1 VILPDQ
7 APPNPFGRAV
17 LNGPA
22 DFQPEWDVESIA
34 RPATDRLLE
43 AIEGARGSIGV
54 DPNRRIHVMLGPP
67 GYGKTHLFG
76 RLARKLKGG
85 VLNVFVPPIEDVS
98 RPLSHVCHHAV
109 LAIFKRV
116 DGRSPVE
123 AALGRLCRPSFLEL
137 LAALPRAQ
145 AARYAGLRG
154 RLEAGEDAVREV
166 IGAVKTLQPFQRL
179 GNSLASASP
188 GLDGNVVR
196 ALALGWAPEP
206 ERDLAQRWLRGESL
220 PEEQSRR
227 LGFPDEPP
235 GPVDVIKAVAALV
248 AGPDP
253 MVLCLD
259 QLDVLLT
266 DKERAPLQFSNA
278 MMILRDGIPNLLIVL
293 GCLQVDWAFMV
304 ADKFN
309 HAFNDRIALPHKLD
323 RLTEPE
329 AAELI
334 RRRLTHWAYGP
345 EGREGWW
352 PLDEGSFRRLMD
364 DQQVP
369 RSLIKW
375 CEQRYQEWAEAGDL
389 GKLVDL
395 KPMDDEAN
403 KIADLPALFRQEWA
417 RVLEAAGTIGVLENV
432 QDSRLFRAFKEG
444 LGLLTTMPGGV
455 HRGITPQAIHE
466 KPVKQA
472 GGIAPVHRYSL
483 DVVLKGRKGPESI
496 TLALESN
503 HSGPSFRF
511 YFPAA
516 LETVKE
522 RVVGLTFA
530 TTRPQLP
537 AGPATKAHMDAE
549 TRKGRLRTIT
559 LTDYREDYARLECF
573 LTMLDRATNQD
584 LLLGTQAVTVG
595 ECRALAAKAGVLADL
610 GLFDRMLGGWVYPPE
625 EAVAASAPAAE
636 AAPPKATAARPRAAA
651 GPPPPGPA
659 PTKTPRPEPEPE
671 PRKAAEPGPIKA
683 AEPEPE
689 PAPAAVAP
697 GPDESLAEE
706 RLEWAATCQEV
717 IVKRLGELGA
727 RVRTAGATQI
737 GPTFARFLVTPY
749 PATTINKV
757 RKHAEDLK
765 VGLAGVDALP
775 LVDSQGGAISI
786 DVQLPARF
794 RRTIRLGDVGPM
806 PAGLA
811 AAFPVGQDVEGVT
824 RWLDFADANTCH
836 LLVAGTTGSGKSEFL
851 KAMIAALA
859 GRLGPGGV
867 KFGLVDPKRVTFNF
881 GDRAGPFLL
890 RPVVHTADDALEL
903 VKACFDE
910 AERRYDGLR
919 RRKLEDLAGW
929 QAVDPKA
936 PPRHVLIFDEFADL
950 MADKDAKKELEAP
963 LKRLGAKAR
972 AAGIH
977 LVLATQR
984 PEATVVTPLLR
995 SNLPAR
1001 IGLKVAS
1008 PADSRIILAKPDAA
1022 DLLGRGDLLWERGA
1036 GLIRLQSPIVDREEL
1051 EAILF
1056 PE

>member
-1 VILPDQ
+1 VNLPDQ

-22 DFQPEWDVESIA
+22 DFLPEWDVESIA
-34 RPATDRLLE
+34 KPATDRLLE
-43 AIEGARGSIGV
+43 AIEEARGSIRV

-76 RLARKLKGG
+76 RIARKLKGG

-98 RPLSHVCHHAV
+98 RPLSHVCHHVV

-145 AARYAGLRG
+145 AARYAGLRS

-166 IGAVKTLQPFQRL
+166 SGAVKTLQPFQKL

-206 ERDLAQRWLRGESL
+206 ERDLARRWLRGESL

-293 GCLQVDWAFMV
+293 GCMLVDWRFMA

-309 HAFNDRIALPHKLD
+309 KAFVDRTAEAYILNP
-323 RLTEPE
+323 LTEPE
-329 AAELI
+329 ATELI
-334 RRRLTHWAYGP
+334 RRRLTHWAAGP

-352 PLDEGSFRRLMD
+352 PLNEGSFRRLMD

-375 CEQRYQEWAEAGDL
+375 CEQRYQEWADAGDL
-389 GKLVDL
+389 GQLIDL
-395 KPMDDEAN
+395 KPAGPGEVH
-403 KIADLPALFRQEWA
+403 DLPARFRLEWD
-417 RVLEAAGTIGVLENV
+417 RVLGPIQAARTLEDV
-432 QDSRLFRAFKEG
+432 QDARLFRAFKEG
-444 LGLLTTMPGGV
+444 LALLATMPEGI
-455 HRGITPQAIHE
+455 HRGIIPEVIHPE
-466 KPVKQA
+466 PIKQA
-472 GGIAPVHRYSL
+472 AGKAPLHRYSFE
-483 DVVLKGRKGPESI
+483 VVLRGRKGPESVI
-496 TLALESN
+496 LALESN
-503 HSGPSFRF
+503 HSGQSFRF
-511 YFPAA
+511 YLPAA
-516 LETVKE
+516 LEALST
-522 RVVGLTFA
+522 RGVGLTFA

-537 AGPATKAHMDAE
+537 AGPAAKASLDAE
-549 TRKGRLRTIT
+549 TRRGRLRTVS
-559 LTDYREDYARLECF
+559 LTDYREDYARLECY
-573 LTMLDRATNQD
+573 LTLLDRATNQD

-610 GLFDRMLGGWVYPPE
+610 GLFDRMLGGWVYPAE

-659 PTKTPRPEPEPE
+659 PTKTPRPEP
-671 PRKAAEPGPIKA
+671 EPGPIKA

-794 RRTIRLGDVGPM
+794 RRTIRLGDIGPA

-890 RPVVHTADDALEL
+890 RPVVHTADDALGL
-903 VKACFDE
+903 VKASFDE
-910 AERRYDGLR
+910 AERRYAALH
-919 RRKLEDLAGW
+919 RRKLEDLAQW
-929 QAVDPKA
+929 QAADPAA
-936 PPRHVLIFDEFADL
+936 PPRHLLVFDEFADL
-950 MADKDAKKELEAP
+950 MADKDAKKELEAT

-977 LVLATQR
+977 LALATQR
-984 PEATVVTPLLR
+984 PEATVVTTLLKA
-995 SNLPAR
+995 NLPAR
-1001 IGLKVAS
+1001 IALTVAS
-1008 PADSRIILAKPDAA
+1008 ARDSGIILGKPDAA

-1036 GLIRLQSPIVDREEL
+1036 GLIRLQSPIVDRAEL

>member
-1 VILPDQ
+1 MITPDQ
-7 APPNPFGRAV
+7 VAPNPFGHAV
-17 LNGPA
+17 LVGP
-22 DFQPEWDVESIA
+22 DDYLPEWDVESIA
-34 RPATDRLLE
+34 RRATDRLLE
-43 AIEGARGSIGV
+43 AIEDARGHVRV
-54 DPNRRIHVMLGPP
+54 DPNRRIQVLLGPP

-76 RLARKLKGG
+76 RIARKLRAGA
-85 VLNVFVPPIEDVS
+85 LFVFVPQIEDVS
-98 RPLSHVCHHAV
+98 RPLGHVGHHV
-109 LAIFKRV
+109 VRSVFKRPT
-116 DGRSPVE
+116 DGHSPVE
-123 AALGRLCRPSFLEL
+123 AALARLCRPSFLAL
-137 LAALPRAQ
+137 VSALPRPLATE
-145 AARYAGLRG
+145 YAGLRG
-154 RLEAGEDAVREV
+154 RLEAGDDAVWDIIGRRE
-166 IGAVKTLQPFQRL
+166 ALQPFQAL
-179 GNSLASASP
+179 GNSLAAAFP
-188 GLDGNVVR
+188 DLDANVVR
-196 ALALGWAPEP
+196 ALALGWAPAH
-206 ERDLAQRWLRGESL
+206 ERDLAERWLRGESL
-220 PEEQSRR
+220 LEDQARR
-227 LGFPDEPP
+227 LGLPDEPP
-235 GPVDVIKAVAALV
+235 GPVDVIKTVAALV
-248 AGPDP
+248 AGPAP

-266 DKERAPLQFSNA
+266 EKETAPLHFSNA
-278 MMILRDGIPNLLIVL
+278 MMLLRGSIPNLLLVL
-293 GCLQVDWAFMV
+293 GCLQVDWTVMA
-304 ADKFN
+304 ADKFSR
-309 HAFNDRIALPHKLD
+309 AFRDRTAEAQVLD
-323 RLTEPE
+323 LLTEPE
-329 AAELI
+329 ASELI
-334 RRRLTHWAYGP
+334 HRRLQHWPGGP
-345 EGREGWW
+345 EGRESWW
-352 PLDEGSFRRLMD
+352 PIDVGSFRRLMAD
-364 DQQVP
+364 PQTP
-369 RSLIKW
+369 RGIINW
-375 CEQRYQEWAEAGDL
+375 CEQRYQEWADDGDL
-389 GKLVDL
+389 SRLVDL
-395 KPMDDEAN
+395 MPEDRNGPVDEV
-403 KIADLPALFRQEWA
+403 ILFRREWDKVMEA
-417 RVLEAAGTIGVLENV
+417 VDASRVLEDV
-432 QDSRLFRAFKEG
+432 QDQRLFRAFREG
-444 LGLLTTMPGGV
+444 LGLLATQPRV
-455 HRGITPQAIHE
+455 DHRDIVPEAIHDNPIPQVIGNT
-466 KPVKQA
+466 KYA
-472 GGIAPVHRYSL
+472 RYSFE
-483 DVVLKGRKGPESI
+483 VVLRGRKGAESVI
-496 TLALESN
+496 IALESN
-503 HSGPSFRF
+503 HNAHSFHPYFQKAKETCQGRAVGLSF
-511 YFPAA
+511 VTARPRFPAGA
-516 LETVKE
+516 N
-522 RVVGLTFA
+522 A
-530 TTRPQLP
+530 
-537 AGPATKAHMDAE
+537 AAAMDAE
-549 TRKGRLRTIT
+549 TRAGHLRPVT
-559 LTDYREDYARLECF
+559 LTDYREDYRRLECY
-573 LTMLDRATNQD
+573 LTLLDRASTSN
-584 LLLGTQAVTVG
+584 LLLGTRTVTVG

-610 GLFDRMLGGWVYPPE
+610 GLFDRMLGGWVYPPG
-625 EAVAASAPAAE
+625 EAVAASAPAAV

-659 PTKTPRPEPEPE
+659 PTKTLRPEPE
-671 PRKAAEPGPIKA
+671 PRKAAEPGPIQA

-689 PAPAAVAP
+689 PAPAAVAVAP

-706 RLEWAATCQEV
+706 RLEWAATCQGV

-1056 PE
+1056 PG